1 MSGRPKVALLIESS
15 NTYARELLHGIRS
28 WQRDHDTWTIRLT
41 EHGRGAKVPAWLKSW
56 EGDGIIARVENRGI
70 AKALQSTG
78 FPVVDVSAALPDTPF
93 IRVATDSAAAT
104 ELAIDHLRERGLTQ
118 FAYCGD
124 DQFQWSKQRYRY
136 FADGLKERGYA
147 CAKFSSPKIDRKSP
161 RRVDQEVDAIAQW
174 LMTLPKPV
182 GILACYDIRGQQV
195 LEACGQVGIR
205 VPDEAAVM
213 GVHNDELLCD
223 LCDPPLSSVIPNAR
237 QAGYRAA
244 EILSQLMVR
253 KSKSASLKTN
263 YLIEPLGVSCRQSTD
278 LVAIDDPKISEA
290 LRFIRDHADEGIT
303 VADVLKAVPMSRT
316 LLERRFKDSLGTT
329 PHRQILHIRLSKVK
343 TLLTTT
349 KLSISEIA
357 DRCGFDYMEYLC
369 VAFKRESGQTPSDF
383 RKANSASMS

>member
-78 FPVVDVSAALPDTPF
+78 LPVVDVSAALPDTPF
-93 IRVATDSAAAT
+93 IRVATDSTAAT

-174 LMTLPKPV
+174 LMT
-182 GILACYDIRGQQV
+182 
-195 LEACGQVGIR
+195 
-205 VPDEAAVM
+205 
-213 GVHNDELLCD
+213 
-223 LCDPPLSSVIPNAR
+223 
-237 QAGYRAA
+237 
-244 EILSQLMVR
+244 
-253 KSKSASLKTN
+253 
-263 YLIEPLGVSCRQSTD
+263 
-278 LVAIDDPKISEA
+278 
-290 LRFIRDHADEGIT
+290 
-303 VADVLKAVPMSRT
+303 
-316 LLERRFKDSLGTT
+316 
-329 PHRQILHIRLSKVK
+329 
-343 TLLTTT
+343 
-349 KLSISEIA
+349 
-357 DRCGFDYMEYLC
+357 
-369 VAFKRESGQTPSDF
+369 
-383 RKANSASMS
+383 

>member
-78 FPVVDVSAALPDTPF
+78 LPVVDVSAALPDTPF
-93 IRVATDSAAAT
+93 IRVATDSTAAT

-253 KSKSASLKTN
+253 KSKSASRN
-263 YLIEPLGVSCRQSTD
+263 
-278 LVAIDDPKISEA
+278 
-290 LRFIRDHADEGIT
+290 HADEGIT